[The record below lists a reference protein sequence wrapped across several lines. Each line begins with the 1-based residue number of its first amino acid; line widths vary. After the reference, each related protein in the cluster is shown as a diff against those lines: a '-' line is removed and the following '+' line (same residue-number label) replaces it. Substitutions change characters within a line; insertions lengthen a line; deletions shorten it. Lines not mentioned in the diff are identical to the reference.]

1 VGGPHPISA
10 DAPQAGSGYDEM
22 IFAQGQGADPDAAW
36 IRLASSNPTH
46 IQIAFKD
53 ALIGSPAKFT

>member
-1 VGGPHPISA
+1 
-10 DAPQAGSGYDEM
+10 M

-36 IRLASSNPTH
+36 IRLAPSNPTH